1 MKRLVAAMDGIRK
14 KLGDSRLGIKGTERR
29 EPAVSP
35 NPKPLTTKD
44 ENYPYIEPIYQLD
57 EAG

>member
-1 MKRLVAAMDGIRK
+1 MDEIRK
-14 KLGDSRLGIKGTERR
+14 ELGDSRLGIKGSERR

-44 ENYPYIEPIYQLD
+44 ENYPSIEPIYQLD